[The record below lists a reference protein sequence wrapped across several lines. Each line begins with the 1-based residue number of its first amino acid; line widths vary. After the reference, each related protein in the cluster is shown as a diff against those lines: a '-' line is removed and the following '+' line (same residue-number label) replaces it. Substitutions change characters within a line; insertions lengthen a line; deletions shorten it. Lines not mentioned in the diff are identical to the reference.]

1 MSDIVPNGFSVATPI
16 PLPTADRLISDAK
29 VLYQRAAPGQPK
41 VDVSQFIAE
50 LFGDVPRIPGRALL
64 AMRDFSSGG
73 DEWLNLAFG
82 VIPTVGD
89 GLEIASVLKDVSQ
102 RYLQLRKQSGKFTR
116 RGRSLPLESRTKTFS
131 SNELN
136 TQGSVL
142 AGPGFGFNRF
152 PILGGLSTT
161 NTYELR
167 AGINANVPPISE
179 LTMSE
184 TREVYFKGSFTYY
197 LPVPSGLFGR
207 LGKYVEEYD
216 RVLGLQLDPASVW
229 ALTPWSWLIDWF
241 TDVREMIQ
249 LATLSHD
256 NNLVMNYGY
265 AMETV
270 TRLCV
275 QKTKFAAGY
284 SNHGITYCSSY
295 NSSKS
300 VRRIRANPYGFV
312 SSGETSLL
320 DPYRLAILGALGIS
334 RLR

>member
-1 MSDIVPNGFSVATPI
+1 MTDIAANLFQLASPIPVPN
-16 PLPTADRLISDAK
+16 ADQLISDAK
-29 VLYQRAAPGQPK
+29 VLYQRAAPGQPE

-64 AMRDFSSGG
+64 AMRDLSSGG

-82 VIPTVGD
+82 VIPTIGD

-116 RGRSLPLESRTKTFS
+116 RGRSLPLSSRTKTFF
-131 SNELN
+131 SNDLN
-136 TQGSVL
+136 TQGSIL
-142 AGPGFGFNRF
+142 AGPGYGFDRL
-152 PILGGLSTT
+152 PITGGLSTT
-161 NTYELR
+161 NAYELR
-167 AGINANVPPISE
+167 AGPTAGVNPISE

-241 TDVREMIQ
+241 TDVREMIK
-249 LATLSHD
+249 LATLNHD

-265 AMETV
+265 AMETI
-270 TRLCV
+270 TRICL
-275 QKTKFAAGY
+275 QKSRFAGGY
-284 SNHGITYCSSY
+284 SNQGITYCSSY
-295 NSSKS
+295 ASSKS

-334 RLR
+334 RK